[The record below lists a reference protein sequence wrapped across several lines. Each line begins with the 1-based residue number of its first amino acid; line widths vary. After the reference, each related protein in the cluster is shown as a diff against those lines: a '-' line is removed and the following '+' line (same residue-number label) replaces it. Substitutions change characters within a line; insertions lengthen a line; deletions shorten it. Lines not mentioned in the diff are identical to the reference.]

1 MSDLLNSLKQ
11 HLIYIADSLFQSEVT
26 SVDVSTSGYCR
37 THKNSVSE
45 AVCLMRLNSPSQ
57 RGEAAHKIRQF
68 TGKTARNCTC
78 DTHAICWLENIG
90 DSAYSEE
97 QVPTEGFKFPHV
109 SLPHDIDELIF
120 DKLGASYQPDFKKF
134 SQNLELDKENVLQYL
149 GTYFP
154 RSFAEAYSIVK
165 DLLKN
170 EEIRQRIAEKE
181 EFNILDIGSGTG
193 GNVIGTIVALSQELP
208 LVNIKLTVIEGN
220 RHGIRYFE
228 RILMHLVENLELKIS
243 SNVIYSKFQSIID
256 LYNDTRLYCD
266 ESYDLITTSKLINE
280 LIAENPNSYYDFL
293 KTYSK
298 HLSDIGLI
306 IILDVTTK
314 IDGIGFIPVA
324 LNRQATAFIKEKIE
338 EFKTLLPVSCSQ
350 NDEVCNTNCFSQ
362 KIFEVSHSNRSFD
375 RSKVTFRVIGRYQ
388 HIDDITSTRPIMGNV
403 IKWNYDLSPDKYC
416 EYTDNIRIKSDA
428 FSLN

>member
-1 MSDLLNSLKQ
+1 MSDLLKSLKQ
-11 HLIYIADSLFQSEVT
+11 HLTSIADSLFQSEVT
-26 SVDVSTSGYCR
+26 SVDVSTGGYC
-37 THKNSVSE
+37 TAHKGSDSE
-45 AVCLMRLNSPSQ
+45 AVCLIRLSSRSQ

-68 TGKTARNCTC
+68 TGKSARNCTC
-78 DTHAICWLENIG
+78 DTHAICWLENLG
-90 DSAYSEE
+90 DSEISEE
-97 QVPTEGFKFPHV
+97 QIHNEGFRFPHV
-109 SLPHDIDELIF
+109 SLPHDIDELVY

-154 RSFAEAYSIVK
+154 RSFSEAYSIVK

-170 EEIRQRIAEKE
+170 DEIRQRIAEKE

-193 GNVIGTIVALSQELP
+193 GNVIGTIVALSQALP

-228 RILMHLVENLELKIS
+228 RILMHLVDGLELKIS
-243 SNVIYSKFQSIID
+243 SNVIYSKFQNLID
-256 LYNDTRLYCD
+256 LYDDTKMYCD

-293 KTYSK
+293 RTYSK
-298 HLSDIGLI
+298 HLSDTGLL

-314 IDGIGFIPVA
+314 IDGVGFIPVA
-324 LNRQATAFIKEKIE
+324 LNRQATLFIKENIE

-362 KIFEVSHSNRSFD
+362 KIFEVSHSNKLFD

-388 HIDDITSTRPIMGNV
+388 HVNNITSTRPIKGNV
-403 IKWNYDLSPDKYC
+403 IKWNHDLSPDKYC
-416 EYTDNIRIKSDA
+416 EYTDNIIIKSDA